1 MPTNVIMPALELA
14 QETGKVLRWLKAPGD
29 TVRKGEPIVEIE
41 TDKVTV
47 EIEAPATG
55 ILRDVTAREGD
66 IVPVGH
72 TIAIVAAPTD
82 SAAPSSLSPPG
93 SAPSSPPPPGP
104 ALPPPPSQGRGQGE
118 GPSGRGSDGRVKAS
132 PLARKVAEE
141 HGVDLARIKTATGKI
156 EKADVIAY
164 VEGQRAVAPAGD
176 GRGGRLVAASPKARR
191 VAAERGI
198 DLRGLTGSG
207 P

>member
-14 QETGKVLRWLKAPGD
+14 QETGKVLRWMKAPGD

-72 TIAIVAAPTD
+72 TIAIIAAPTD

-93 SAPSSPPPPGP
+93 SAPSSLSP
-104 ALPPPPSQGRGQGE
+104 QGRGQGE
-118 GPSGRGSDGRVKAS
+118 GPSGQGSDGRVKAS

-164 VEGQRAVAPAGD
+164 VEGQKAVATAGN
-176 GRGGRLVAASPKARR
+176 GRG
-191 VAAERGI
+191 
-198 DLRGLTGSG
+198 
-207 P
+207 